1 MNASFGLHLKAP
13 AQNRAFVAGAVAALC
28 AGADAWAA
36 CPAAGNGITATGA
49 GVIVTET
56 GCTISISTG
65 PGLRYGIS
73 VNNQAQATLNGGSI
87 TSTGAGFHGIL
98 SQNGGIANFNNGT
111 LSTAA
116 NFTDGVYARF
126 GNATVNLN
134 NVAVSSAQA
143 GLSNGVG
150 LNTNDTGRIF
160 GTGLTVTT
168 NSDNGHGASA
178 MRTSLVDLSNTT
190 VTALGTG
197 SYGISSSDASSQL
210 FFRNGSSVTTVQSYN
225 HAAYVARTSSLTLD
239 NSSAATQALG
249 AYGLY
254 ARDAATGNVLNGSR
268 ITTIGSGAYG
278 IISYT
283 DSLINVANSS
293 ITTSGPSAIGAY
305 VYGGSRIDMA
315 NSTVNTAG
323 TGAYALYAAA
333 AAGRTNTFNVANTTL
348 TSSNAASI
356 YVNGGIANITFSG
369 VTTSSGTSQLLI
381 ASGAL
386 TADPL
391 YTPRDLSDPGS
402 AGDRGPTGIAAPQAV
417 FAANPATLN
426 LLADASTLNGSS
438 RISNNSIA
446 NITLRNRTL
455 MTGAVVTDAGSIT
468 NFLHQGGS
476 TWNMTASSNVTNLS
490 NEGGRINFAAPAGG
504 VFKTLTTVNYFGS
517 GGILGM
523 NTQLGADNSPSDR
536 LVVNGGT
543 AAGSSLLYIT
553 NAGGNGAVTTGNGI
567 LVVDAANAATTGT
580 NAFALGVPAVAGI
593 YDYDLLRGSV
603 DGSAP
608 QSWFLRT
615 ATLTPSPPPP
625 FPPSP
630 PSPPRPRRETSLY
643 AVLPALGIL
652 YGGKLLD
659 SLDERWGEETP
670 WNGVSAGI
678 NPSVTALR
686 VAALGAGLGMG
697 DGSEGG
703 EGEAKAPDGFWGRVI
718 GQHGKRD
725 DLAET
730 FPNGSPKYRHDF
742 YALQAGLDVY
752 RSERR
757 DGHREHAGVYGA
769 IGYGKGKV
777 THFDGTDAG
786 ENRFNAYSL
795 GGYWTHFGPS
805 NWYVDGILQATWYD
819 AKANSNRGLPELT
832 TKGMGYA
839 ASLEG
844 GYPFRLQNGWLVEP
858 QGQLI
863 YGRLNLD
870 DSSDAGGDVSFRDG
884 DSLIGRLGVRIGRS
898 KAADEKRDPTA
909 SIGWLRLSVL
919 REFYGEPKVQFNGPN
934 GPIPFR
940 TSLGGDWWEL
950 KAGLTKQFERDRF
963 LYATLGYQK
972 SFDRNSYAYDAKVGV
987 RVEW

>member
-1 MNASFGLHLKAP
+1 MNASFASRLKGP
-13 AQNRAFVAGAVAALC
+13 AKNRALVAGAVAALC
-28 AGADAWAA
+28 ASPEAWAA
-36 CPAAGNGITATGA
+36 CPAAGSGIIATGA

-111 LSTAA
+111 LSTSA
-116 NFTDGVYARF
+116 NYTDGVYARF
-126 GNATVNLN
+126 GNATVNLS

-143 GLSNGVG
+143 GLSNGIG

-178 MRTSLVDLSNTT
+178 MRTGLVDLSSTT
-190 VTALGTG
+190 ITTLGTG
-197 SYGISSSDASSQL
+197 SYGISSSDAGSQL

-225 HAAYVARTSSLTLD
+225 HAAYVARNSSLTID
-239 NSSAATQALG
+239 NSRVATQALG

-254 ARDAATGNVLNGSR
+254 ARDAATGNVLNGSS

-283 DSLINVANSS
+283 DSLVNMANST
-293 ITTSGPSAIGAY
+293 ITTSGTSAIGAY
-305 VYGGSRIDMA
+305 VYGGSRIDLA
-315 NSTVNTAG
+315 NSSVTTAG
-323 TGAYALYAAA
+323 TGAYALYASA

-348 TSSNAASI
+348 TSSNAASL

-369 VTTSSGTSQLLI
+369 VTTSTGTSQFLI

-391 YTPRDLSDPGS
+391 YTPHDLSDPGS
-402 AGDRGPTGIAAPQAV
+402 AGDRGPTGVATPQALN
-417 FAANPATLN
+417 AANPATLN
-426 LLADASTLNGSS
+426 LVVDASTLNGSS
-438 RISNNSIA
+438 RISNNSSA
-446 NITLRNRTL
+446 NIALRNNTV
-455 MTGAVVTDAGSIT
+455 MTGAFVTDAGSST
-468 NFLHQGGS
+468 NFLHQSGS
-476 TWNMTASSNVTNLS
+476 TWNITASSNVTNLS
-490 NEGGRINFAAPAGG
+490 NEAGRINFAAPAAG

-517 GGILGM
+517 GGILGL
-523 NTQLGADNSPSDR
+523 NTQLGTDGSPSDK
-536 LVVNGGT
+536 LVVNGGA

-567 LVVDAANAATTGT
+567 LVVDAANAATTGA
-580 NAFALGVPAVAGI
+580 NAFALGRPAVAGI
-593 YDYDLLRGSV
+593 YDYNLLRGSV
-603 DGSAP
+603 DGSVP

-615 ATLTPSPPPP
+615 AVNPPPL
-625 FPPSP
+625 PPSP
-630 PSPPRPRRETSLY
+630 RPRPETSLY

-670 WNGVSAGI
+670 WNGASAGL
-678 NPSVTALR
+678 TGLR
-686 VAALGAGLGMG
+686 VAALGAGLGMRESG
-697 DGSEGG
+697 EGG

-725 DLAET
+725 DLAEA

-742 YALQAGLDVY
+742 YALQAGLDIY
-752 RSERR
+752 RSDRR
-757 DGHREHAGVYGA
+757 DGHKEHAGVYGA

-786 ENRFNAYSL
+786 ENSFNAYSL

-805 NWYVDGILQATWYD
+805 NWYLDGILQATWYD
-819 AKANSNRGLPELT
+819 AKANSNRGLPELG

-844 GYPFRLQNGWLVEP
+844 GYPFRLRNGWLVEP

-863 YGRLNLD
+863 YGKLNLD
-870 DSSDAGGDVSFRDG
+870 DSSDPGGNVSFRDG
-884 DSLIGRLGVRIGRS
+884 DSLVGRLGVRIGRG
-898 KAADEKRDPTA
+898 KAPDEKRDPTA

-919 REFYGEPKVQFNGPN
+919 HEFYGEPKVQFNGPN

-940 TSLGGDWWEL
+940 TDLGGDWWEL
-950 KAGLTKQFERDRF
+950 KAGLTKQFERGRF
-963 LYATLGYQK
+963 LYATLGYQR

-987 RVEW
+987 RIEW